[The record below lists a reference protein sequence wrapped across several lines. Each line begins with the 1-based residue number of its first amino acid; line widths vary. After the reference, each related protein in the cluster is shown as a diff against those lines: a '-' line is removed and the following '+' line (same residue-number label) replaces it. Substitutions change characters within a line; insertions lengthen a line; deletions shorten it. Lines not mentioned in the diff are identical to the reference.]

1 MTNLPVRSGMEDF
14 KKWGDPSN
22 GEGMILKWGRGVDLI
37 LNCFI
42 FTHSVWFTTMIHGVN
57 YF

>member
-22 GEGMILKWGRGVDLI
+22 GEGMILKWGRGVDNPLQ
-37 LNCFI
+37 
-42 FTHSVWFTTMIHGVN
+42 TMKVVAYLFNFELFHF
-57 YF
+57 YS